1 MHSRPSS
8 DVMFH
13 PCLLNRL
20 ALLVSPRILEPG
32 DIPSVRVTVDEIL
45 TVVIADNDII
55 SAITIYIHHE
65 NGDWRIQ
72 FGDQS

>member
-1 MHSRPSS
+1 
-8 DVMFH
+8 MFH
-13 PCLLNRL
+13 PCFLNRL

-45 TVVIADNDII
+45 TVVIADDDII
-55 SAITIYIHHE
+55 SAITIHIHHE